1 MSFKEKIENL
11 FHRNKKKSDDEL
23 INEEL
28 PEGDVG
34 EISFEDVSTEDEV
47 KTLQKKK
54 IMIVGGVIAVVAIAA
69 VVSNAMTNKKVQQ
82 QDRPLSSA
90 SIAASPAQALPD
102 KYSDIA
108 KYNKDSEEEKKLRK
122 DEIRGKSD
130 TKTATNGVVT
140 KQQVNSSGNSGTGA
154 TGATTKNDAK
164 VVYVKPSNNSVSNV
178 NSFDKEQ
185 RKAEAEAEAK
195 REAMIS
201 SSLAFAIASDV
212 ANGKSIKE
220 AVNDNINASTVSTE
234 YDNYNDDNFVDYGI
248 SYTLNAGTV
257 IPATLLTGITFDV
270 PGGDVVA
277 QIRQDVYDSLTGT
290 HLLIPQG
297 SRLIGTSGQAGSRGN
312 KRIGVIFTRIILPSG
327 VSIILPD
334 QKAIDG
340 VGYPGLEDEY
350 TEHKGAAYG
359 SAFMAALLGAAAQSA
374 TGDTSGDDE
383 RSPGQEAV
391 AGAVAEILRTGE
403 KFVDRELEKQP
414 TITIN
419 PGFQF
424 SVFINQD
431 LNLGEYN
438 DF

>member
-23 INEEL
+23 INEEF
-28 PEGDVG
+28 PENDVG

-69 VVSNAMTNKKVQQ
+69 VVSNAMTDKKQQQ

-90 SIAASPAQALPD
+90 SIAASPVQALPD

-108 KYNKDSEEEKKLRK
+108 KYNKDNEEEKKLRK

-130 TKTATNGVVT
+130 TKTATNGVAT
-140 KQQVNSSGNSGTGA
+140 NRQQVNSSSNSGTG
-154 TGATTKNDAK
+154 TGITKNGEK
-164 VVYVKPSNNSVSNV
+164 VVYVRPSNSVSSA

-257 IPATLLTGITFDV
+257 IPATLLTGITSDV

-359 SAFMAALLGAAAQSA
+359 SVFMAALLGAAAQSA

-403 KFVDRELEKQP
+403 KFVDRELQKQP

>member
-23 INEEL
+23 INEEF
-28 PEGDVG
+28 PENEVG
-34 EISFEDVSTEDEV
+34 EISFEDVSAEDEV

-69 VVSNAMTNKKVQQ
+69 VVSNAMTDKKQQQ

-90 SIAASPAQALPD
+90 SIAASPVQALPD

-108 KYNKDSEEEKKLRK
+108 KYNKDNEEEKKLRK

-130 TKTATNGVVT
+130 TKTATNGVAT
-140 KQQVNSSGNSGTGA
+140 NRQQVNSSSNSGTG
-154 TGATTKNDAK
+154 TTKNGEK
-164 VVYVKPSNNSVSNV
+164 VVYVRPSNSVSSA

-185 RKAEAEAEAK
+185 QKAEAEAEAK
-195 REAMIS
+195 KEAMIS
-201 SSLAFAIASDV
+201 SSLAFSIASDIV
-212 ANGKSIKE
+212 NGKSIKE
-220 AVNDNINASTVSTE
+220 AVNDNINVSNVSTA
-234 YDNYNDDNFVDYGI
+234 YDNSDFIDYGT

-257 IPATLLTGITFDV
+257 IPATLLTGITSDV

-297 SRLIGTSGQAGSRGN
+297 SRLIGTSGQAGRRGN

-327 VSIILPD
+327 VSIILPE

-403 KFVDRELEKQP
+403 KFVDRELQKQP

>member
-23 INEEL
+23 INEEF
-28 PEGDVG
+28 PENEVG
-34 EISFEDVSTEDEV
+34 EISFEDVSAEDEV

-69 VVSNAMTNKKVQQ
+69 VVSNAMTDKKQQQ

-90 SIAASPAQALPD
+90 SIAASPVQALPD

-108 KYNKDSEEEKKLRK
+108 KYNKDNEEEKKLRK

-130 TKTATNGVVT
+130 TKTATNGVAT
-140 KQQVNSSGNSGTGA
+140 NRQQVNSSSNSGTG
-154 TGATTKNDAK
+154 TGTTKNGEK
-164 VVYVKPSNNSVSNV
+164 VVYVRPSNSVSSA

-185 RKAEAEAEAK
+185 QKAEAEAEAK
-195 REAMIS
+195 KEAMIS
-201 SSLAFAIASDV
+201 SSLAFSIASDIV
-212 ANGKSIKE
+212 NGKSIKE
-220 AVNDNINASTVSTE
+220 AVNDNINVSTA
-234 YDNYNDDNFVDYGI
+234 YDNSDFIDYGT

-257 IPATLLTGITFDV
+257 IPATLLTGITSDV

-327 VSIILPD
+327 VSIILPE

-403 KFVDRELEKQP
+403 KFVDRELQKQP

>member
-23 INEEL
+23 INEEF
-28 PEGDVG
+28 PENDVG

-69 VVSNAMTNKKVQQ
+69 VVSNAMTDKKQQQ

-90 SIAASPAQALPD
+90 SIAASPVQALPD

-108 KYNKDSEEEKKLRK
+108 KYNKDNEEEKKLRK

-130 TKTATNGVVT
+130 TKTATNGVAT
-140 KQQVNSSGNSGTGA
+140 NRQQVNSSSNSGTG
-154 TGATTKNDAK
+154 TGTTKNGEK
-164 VVYVKPSNNSVSNV
+164 VVYVRPSNSVSSA

-257 IPATLLTGITFDV
+257 IPATLLTGITSDV

-403 KFVDRELEKQP
+403 KFVDRELQKQP
-414 TITIN
+414 TITIQ

>member
-23 INEEL
+23 INEEF
-28 PEGDVG
+28 PENDVG

-69 VVSNAMTNKKVQQ
+69 VVSNAMTDKKQQQ

-90 SIAASPAQALPD
+90 SIAASPVQALPD

-108 KYNKDSEEEKKLRK
+108 KYNKDNEEEKKLRK

-130 TKTATNGVVT
+130 TKTATNGVAT
-140 KQQVNSSGNSGTGA
+140 NRQQVNSSSNSGTG
-154 TGATTKNDAK
+154 TGITKNGEK
-164 VVYVKPSNNSVSNV
+164 VVYVRPSNSVSSA

-257 IPATLLTGITFDV
+257 IPATLLTGITSDV

-290 HLLIPQG
+290 HLLIPQE

-403 KFVDRELEKQP
+403 KFVDRELQKQP

>member
-102 KYSDIA
+102 KYSDIS
-108 KYNKDSEEEKKLRK
+108 KYQEQTKQDEMKQRK

-130 TKTATNGVVT
+130 TRNVKTNNTAQR
-140 KQQVNSSGNSGTGA
+140 QQQTQSSSGGSER
-154 TGATTKNDAK
+154 
-164 VVYVKPSNNSVSNV
+164 VVYVDRPSSNSGSNV
-178 NSFDKEQ
+178 IDRPAEKERAEEEE
-185 RKAEAEAEAK
+185 RKQ
-195 REAMIS
+195 AMIS
-201 SSLAFAIASDV
+201 SSLAFNIASDI
-212 ANGKSIKE
+212 ASGKSVKQAID
-220 AVNDNINASTVSTE
+220 DNINASDTSSSYVASS
-234 YDNYNDDNFVDYGI
+234 G
-248 SYTLNAGTV
+248 SYTLNAGTI
-257 IPATLLTGITFDV
+257 IPATLLTGITSDV
-270 PGGDVVA
+270 PNGDVVA

-297 SRLIGTSGQAGSRGN
+297 SRLIGTSGSASSRGN

-327 VSIILPD
+327 NSITLPE

-391 AGAVAEILRTGE
+391 AGAVVEILRTGE

-431 LNLGEYN
+431 LNLGEYGEYN

>member
-69 VVSNAMTNKKVQQ
+69 VVSNAMTDKKQQQ

-90 SIAASPAQALPD
+90 SIAASPVQALPD

-108 KYNKDSEEEKKLRK
+108 KYNKDNEEEKKLRK

-130 TKTATNGVVT
+130 TKTATNGVAT
-140 KQQVNSSGNSGTGA
+140 NRQQVNSSSNSGTG
-154 TGATTKNDAK
+154 TGTTKNGEK
-164 VVYVKPSNNSVSNV
+164 VVYVRPSNSVSSA

-257 IPATLLTGITFDV
+257 IPATLLTGITSDV

-403 KFVDRELEKQP
+403 KFVDRELQKQP

>member
-185 RKAEAEAEAK
+185 RKAEAEAK

-201 SSLAFAIASDV
+201 SSLAFSIASDIV
-212 ANGKSIKE
+212 NGKSIKE
-220 AVNDNINASTVSTE
+220 AVNDNINVSNVSTA
-234 YDNYNDDNFVDYGI
+234 YDNSDFIDYGT

-257 IPATLLTGITFDV
+257 IPATLLTGITSDV

-327 VSIILPD
+327 VSIILPE

-403 KFVDRELEKQP
+403 KFVDRELQKQP

>member
-1 MSFKEKIENL
+1 MSFKDKI
-11 FHRNKKKSDDEL
+11 FHKKKSDEEL

-28 PEGDVG
+28 SEDDAG
-34 EISFEDVSTEDEV
+34 EINFEDTSPEEEA

-54 IMIVGGVIAVVAIAA
+54 IMLAGGVVLVVAIAA
-69 VVSNAMTNKKVQQ
+69 VVSNAMTDKKVQQ
-82 QDRPLSSA
+82 ERPLSSA
-90 SIAASPAQALPD
+90 SMVASPAQALPD
-102 KYSDIA
+102 KYSDIS
-108 KYNKDSEEEKKLRK
+108 KYQKQNEDELNQKMQRK
-122 DEIRGKSD
+122 DEVRGKSD
-130 TKTATNGVVT
+130 TRNVKTNNTVQR
-140 KQQVNSSGNSGTGA
+140 QQQQTQSSGGERIVYMDRPSSNSGSSA
-154 TGATTKNDAK
+154 IDRQAE
-164 VVYVKPSNNSVSNV
+164 
-178 NSFDKEQ
+178 KE
-185 RKAEAEAEAK
+185 RAEAEE
-195 REAMIS
+195 RRQAMIS
-201 SSLAFAIASDV
+201 SSLAFNIASDIV
-212 ANGKSIKE
+212 SGKSIKQ
-220 AVNDNINASTVSTE
+220 AIDDNINASDTSSSYVASS
-234 YDNYNDDNFVDYGI
+234 G
-248 SYTLNAGTV
+248 SYTLNAGTI
-257 IPATLLTGITFDV
+257 IPATLLTGITSDV
-270 PGGDVVA
+270 PSGDVVA

-297 SRLIGTSGQAGSRGN
+297 SRLIGTSGSAGSRGN

-327 VSIILPD
+327 NSIALPE

-414 TITIN
+414 TITIQ

>member
-23 INEEL
+23 INEEF
-28 PEGDVG
+28 PENEVG
-34 EISFEDVSTEDEV
+34 EISFEDVSAEDEV

-69 VVSNAMTNKKVQQ
+69 VVSNAMTDKKQQQ

-90 SIAASPAQALPD
+90 SIAASPVQALPD

-108 KYNKDSEEEKKLRK
+108 KYNKDNEEEKKLRK

-130 TKTATNGVVT
+130 TKTATNGVAT
-140 KQQVNSSGNSGTGA
+140 NRQQVNSSSNSGTG
-154 TGATTKNDAK
+154 TGTTKNGEK
-164 VVYVKPSNNSVSNV
+164 VVYVRPSNSVSSA

-185 RKAEAEAEAK
+185 QKAEAEAK
-195 REAMIS
+195 KEAMIS
-201 SSLAFAIASDV
+201 SSLAFSIASDIV
-212 ANGKSIKE
+212 NGKSIKE
-220 AVNDNINASTVSTE
+220 AVNDNINVSNVSTV
-234 YDNYNDDNFVDYGI
+234 YDNSDFIDYGT

-257 IPATLLTGITFDV
+257 IPATLLTGITSDV

-327 VSIILPD
+327 VSIILPE

-403 KFVDRELEKQP
+403 KFVDRELQKQP

>member
-23 INEEL
+23 INEEF
-28 PEGDVG
+28 PENEVG
-34 EISFEDVSTEDEV
+34 EISFEDVSAEDEV

-69 VVSNAMTNKKVQQ
+69 VVSNAMTDKKQQQ

-90 SIAASPAQALPD
+90 SIAASPVQALPD

-108 KYNKDSEEEKKLRK
+108 KYNKDNEEEKKLRK

-130 TKTATNGVVT
+130 TKTATNGVAT
-140 KQQVNSSGNSGTGA
+140 NRQQVNSSSNSGTG
-154 TGATTKNDAK
+154 TGTTKNGEK
-164 VVYVKPSNNSVSNV
+164 VVYVRPSNSVSSA

-185 RKAEAEAEAK
+185 QKAEAEAK
-195 REAMIS
+195 KEAMIS
-201 SSLAFAIASDV
+201 SSLAFSIASDIV
-212 ANGKSIKE
+212 NGKSIKE
-220 AVNDNINASTVSTE
+220 AVNDNINVSNVSTA
-234 YDNYNDDNFVDYGI
+234 YDNSDFIDYGT

-257 IPATLLTGITFDV
+257 IPATLLTGITSDV

-327 VSIILPD
+327 VSIILPE

-403 KFVDRELEKQP
+403 KFVDRELQKQP

>member
-1 MSFKEKIENL
+1 MSFKDKIDKI
-11 FHRNKKKSDDEL
+11 FHKKKSDEEF

-28 PEGDVG
+28 PDDTG
-34 EISFEDVSTEDEV
+34 EINFEDTSPEEEA

-54 IMIVGGVIAVVAIAA
+54 IMLAGSVVLVVAIAA
-69 VVSNAMTNKKVQQ
+69 VVSNAMTDKKVQQ
-82 QDRPLSSA
+82 ERPLSSA
-90 SIAASPAQALPD
+90 SMVASPAQALPD
-102 KYSDIA
+102 KYSDIS
-108 KYNKDSEEEKKLRK
+108 KYQEQTKQDEMKQRK

-130 TKTATNGVVT
+130 TRNVKTNNTAQR
-140 KQQVNSSGNSGTGA
+140 QQQTQSSSGDSER
-154 TGATTKNDAK
+154 
-164 VVYVKPSNNSVSNV
+164 VVYVDRPSSNSES
-178 NSFDKEQ
+178 SAIDRQAEKEQ
-185 RKAEAEAEAK
+185 AEAEERK
-195 REAMIS
+195 QAMIS
-201 SSLAFAIASDV
+201 SSLAFNIASDI
-212 ANGKSIKE
+212 ARGKSVKQAID
-220 AVNDNINASTVSTE
+220 DNINASDTSSSYVASSG
-234 YDNYNDDNFVDYGI
+234 N
-248 SYTLNAGTV
+248 YTLNAGTI
-257 IPATLLTGITFDV
+257 IPATLLTGITSDV
-270 PGGDVVA
+270 PSGDVVA

-297 SRLIGTSGQAGSRGN
+297 SRLIGTSGSAGSRGN
-312 KRIGVIFTRIILPSG
+312 KRIGVIFTRIILPDG
-327 VSIILPD
+327 NSIALPE

-414 TITIN
+414 TITIQ

-424 SVFINQD
+424 SVFINKD

>member
-23 INEEL
+23 INEEF
-28 PEGDVG
+28 PENEVG
-34 EISFEDVSTEDEV
+34 EISFEDVSAEDEV

-69 VVSNAMTNKKVQQ
+69 VVSNAMTDKKQQQ

-90 SIAASPAQALPD
+90 SIAASPVQALPD

-108 KYNKDSEEEKKLRK
+108 KYNKDNEEEKKLRK

-130 TKTATNGVVT
+130 TKTATNGVAT
-140 KQQVNSSGNSGTGA
+140 NRQQVNSSSNSGTG
-154 TGATTKNDAK
+154 TGTTKNGEK
-164 VVYVKPSNNSVSNV
+164 VVYVRPSNSVSSA

-185 RKAEAEAEAK
+185 QKAEAEAK

-257 IPATLLTGITFDV
+257 IPATLLTGITSDV

-327 VSIILPD
+327 VSIILPE

-403 KFVDRELEKQP
+403 KFVDRELQKQP

>member
-23 INEEL
+23 INEEF
-28 PEGDVG
+28 PENEVG

-69 VVSNAMTNKKVQQ
+69 VVSNAMTDKKQQQ

-90 SIAASPAQALPD
+90 SIAASPVQALPD

-108 KYNKDSEEEKKLRK
+108 KYNKDNEEEKKLRK

-130 TKTATNGVVT
+130 TKTATNGVAT
-140 KQQVNSSGNSGTGA
+140 NRQQVNSSSNSGTG
-154 TGATTKNDAK
+154 TGTTKNGEK
-164 VVYVKPSNNSVSNV
+164 VVYVRPSNSVSSA

-257 IPATLLTGITFDV
+257 IPATLLTGITSDV

-403 KFVDRELEKQP
+403 KFVDRELQKQP

>member
-23 INEEL
+23 INEEF
-28 PEGDVG
+28 PENDVG

-69 VVSNAMTNKKVQQ
+69 VVSNAMTDKKQQQ

-90 SIAASPAQALPD
+90 SIAASPVQALPD

-108 KYNKDSEEEKKLRK
+108 KYNKDNEEEKKLRK

-130 TKTATNGVVT
+130 TKTATNGVAT
-140 KQQVNSSGNSGTGA
+140 NRQQVNSSSNSGTG
-154 TGATTKNDAK
+154 TGTTKNGEK
-164 VVYVKPSNNSVSNV
+164 VVYVRPSNSVSSA

-257 IPATLLTGITFDV
+257 IPATLLTGITSDV

-403 KFVDRELEKQP
+403 KFVDRELQKQP
-414 TITIN
+414 TITIH

>member
-1 MSFKEKIENL
+1 MSFKDKIDKI
-11 FHRNKKKSDDEL
+11 FHKKKSDEEF

-28 PEGDVG
+28 PDDTG
-34 EISFEDVSTEDEV
+34 EINFEDTSPEEEA

-54 IMIVGGVIAVVAIAA
+54 IMLAGGVVLVVAIAA
-69 VVSNAMTNKKVQQ
+69 VVSNAMTDKKVQQ
-82 QDRPLSSA
+82 ERPLSSA
-90 SIAASPAQALPD
+90 SMVASPAQALPD
-102 KYSDIA
+102 KYSDIS
-108 KYNKDSEEEKKLRK
+108 KYQEQTKQDEMKQRK

-130 TKTATNGVVT
+130 TRNVKTNNTAQR
-140 KQQVNSSGNSGTGA
+140 QQQTQSSSGGSER
-154 TGATTKNDAK
+154 
-164 VVYVKPSNNSVSNV
+164 VVYVDRPSSNSGSNV
-178 NSFDKEQ
+178 IDRPAEKERAEEEE
-185 RKAEAEAEAK
+185 RKQ
-195 REAMIS
+195 AMIS
-201 SSLAFAIASDV
+201 SSLAFNIASDI
-212 ANGKSIKE
+212 ASGKSVKQAID
-220 AVNDNINASTVSTE
+220 DNINASDTSSSYVASS
-234 YDNYNDDNFVDYGI
+234 G
-248 SYTLNAGTV
+248 SYTLNAGT
-257 IPATLLTGITFDV
+257 IILATLLTGITSDV
-270 PGGDVVA
+270 PNGDVVA

-297 SRLIGTSGQAGSRGN
+297 SRLIGTSGSASSRGN

-327 VSIILPD
+327 NSITLPE

-391 AGAVAEILRTGE
+391 AGAVVEILRTGE

-431 LNLGEYN
+431 LNLGEYGEYN

>member
-69 VVSNAMTNKKVQQ
+69 VVSNAMTDKKQQQ

-90 SIAASPAQALPD
+90 SIAASPVQALPD

-108 KYNKDSEEEKKLRK
+108 KYNKDNEEEKKLRK

-130 TKTATNGVVT
+130 TKTATNGVAT
-140 KQQVNSSGNSGTGA
+140 NRQQVNSSSNSGTG
-154 TGATTKNDAK
+154 TGITKNGEK
-164 VVYVKPSNNSVSNV
+164 VVYVRPSNSVSSA

-257 IPATLLTGITFDV
+257 IPATLLTGITSDV

-403 KFVDRELEKQP
+403 KFVDRELQKQP

>member
-1 MSFKEKIENL
+1 MSFKDKIDKI
-11 FHRNKKKSDDEL
+11 FHKKKSDEEFINDEL
-23 INEEL
+23 
-28 PEGDVG
+28 PDDTG
-34 EISFEDVSTEDEV
+34 EINFEDTSPEEEA

-54 IMIVGGVIAVVAIAA
+54 IMLAGGVVLVVVIAA
-69 VVSNAMTNKKVQQ
+69 VVSNAMTDKKVQQ
-82 QDRPLSSA
+82 ERPLSSA
-90 SIAASPAQALPD
+90 SMVASPAQALPD
-102 KYSDIA
+102 KYSDIS
-108 KYNKDSEEEKKLRK
+108 KYQEQTKQDEMKQRK

-130 TKTATNGVVT
+130 TRNVKTNNTAQR
-140 KQQVNSSGNSGTGA
+140 QQQQTQSSSGGSER
-154 TGATTKNDAK
+154 
-164 VVYVKPSNNSVSNV
+164 VVYVDRPSSNSGSNV
-178 NSFDKEQ
+178 IDRQAEKERAEEEE
-185 RKAEAEAEAK
+185 RKQ
-195 REAMIS
+195 AMIS
-201 SSLAFAIASDV
+201 SSLAFNIASDI
-212 ANGKSIKE
+212 ASGKSVKQAID
-220 AVNDNINASTVSTE
+220 DNINVSDTSSSYVASS
-234 YDNYNDDNFVDYGI
+234 G
-248 SYTLNAGTV
+248 SYTLNAGTI
-257 IPATLLTGITFDV
+257 IPATLLTGITSDV
-270 PGGDVVA
+270 PNGDVVA

-297 SRLIGTSGQAGSRGN
+297 SRLIGTSGSAGSRGN

-374 TGDTSGDDE
+374 TGDTSEDDE

-431 LNLGEYN
+431 LNLGEYGEYN

>member
-1 MSFKEKIENL
+1 MSFKDKIDKI
-11 FHRNKKKSDDEL
+11 FHKKKSDEEFINDEL
-23 INEEL
+23 
-28 PEGDVG
+28 PDDTG
-34 EISFEDVSTEDEV
+34 EINFEDTSPEEEA

-54 IMIVGGVIAVVAIAA
+54 IMLAGGVVLVVAIAA
-69 VVSNAMTNKKVQQ
+69 VVSNAMTDKKVQQ
-82 QDRPLSSA
+82 ERPLSSA
-90 SIAASPAQALPD
+90 SMVASPAQALPD
-102 KYSDIA
+102 KYSDIS
-108 KYNKDSEEEKKLRK
+108 KYQEQTKQDEMKQRK

-130 TKTATNGVVT
+130 TRNVKTNNTAQR
-140 KQQVNSSGNSGTGA
+140 QQQTQSSSGGSER
-154 TGATTKNDAK
+154 
-164 VVYVKPSNNSVSNV
+164 VVYVDRPSSNSGSNV
-178 NSFDKEQ
+178 IDRQAEKERAEEEE
-185 RKAEAEAEAK
+185 RKQ
-195 REAMIS
+195 AMIS
-201 SSLAFAIASDV
+201 SSLAFNIASDM
-212 ANGKSIKE
+212 ASGKSVKQAID
-220 AVNDNINASTVSTE
+220 DNINASDTSSSYVASS
-234 YDNYNDDNFVDYGI
+234 G
-248 SYTLNAGTV
+248 SYTLNAGTI
-257 IPATLLTGITFDV
+257 IPATLLTGITSDV
-270 PGGDVVA
+270 PNGDVVA

-297 SRLIGTSGQAGSRGN
+297 SRLIGTSGSAGSRGN

-359 SAFMAALLGAAAQSA
+359 SAFMAALLGAAAQST

-431 LNLGEYN
+431 LNLGEYGEYN

>member
-1 MSFKEKIENL
+1 MSFKDKIDRI
-11 FHRNKKKSDDEL
+11 FHKKKTDEEL

-28 PEGDVG
+28 PEDDAG
-34 EISFEDVSTEDEV
+34 EINFEDTSPEEEA

-54 IMIVGGVIAVVAIAA
+54 IMLAGGVVLVVAIAA
-69 VVSNAMTNKKVQQ
+69 VVSNAMTDKKVQQ
-82 QDRPLSSA
+82 ERPLSSA
-90 SIAASPAQALPD
+90 SMVASPAQALPD
-102 KYSDIA
+102 KYSDIS
-108 KYNKDSEEEKKLRK
+108 KYQKQNEQDEMKQRK

-130 TKTATNGVVT
+130 TRNAKTNNTAQR
-140 KQQVNSSGNSGTGA
+140 QQQQTQSSSGGGER
-154 TGATTKNDAK
+154 
-164 VVYVKPSNNSVSNV
+164 VVYVDRPSSS
-178 NSFDKEQ
+178 SGSSAIDRQAEKE
-185 RKAEAEAEAK
+185 RAEAEERRQAV
-195 REAMIS
+195 IS
-201 SSLAFAIASDV
+201 SSLAFSIASDI
-212 ANGKSIKE
+212 ASGKSVKQAID
-220 AVNDNINASTVSTE
+220 DNINTSDTSSSYVASS
-234 YDNYNDDNFVDYGI
+234 G
-248 SYTLNAGTV
+248 SYTLNAGTI
-257 IPATLLTGITFDV
+257 IPATLLTGITSDV
-270 PGGDVVA
+270 PNGDVVA

-297 SRLIGTSGQAGSRGN
+297 SRLIGTSGSAGSRGN
-312 KRIGVIFTRIILPSG
+312 KRIGVIFTRIILPDG
-327 VSIILPD
+327 NSITLPE

-340 VGYPGLEDEY
+340 VGYPGLVDEY

-403 KFVDRELEKQP
+403 KFVDRELQKQP
-414 TITIN
+414 TITIQ

-424 SVFINQD
+424 SVFINKD

>member
-23 INEEL
+23 INEEF
-28 PEGDVG
+28 PENDVG

-69 VVSNAMTNKKVQQ
+69 VVSNAMTDKKQQQ

-90 SIAASPAQALPD
+90 SIAASPVQALPD

-108 KYNKDSEEEKKLRK
+108 KYNKDNEEEKKLRK

-130 TKTATNGVVT
+130 TKTATNGVAT
-140 KQQVNSSGNSGTGA
+140 NRQQVNSSSNSGTG
-154 TGATTKNDAK
+154 TGTTKNGEK
-164 VVYVKPSNNSVSNV
+164 VVYVRPSNSVSSA

-185 RKAEAEAEAK
+185 QKAEAEAEAK
-195 REAMIS
+195 KEAMIS
-201 SSLAFAIASDV
+201 SSLAFSIASDIV
-212 ANGKSIKE
+212 NGKSIKE
-220 AVNDNINASTVSTE
+220 AVNDNINVSNVSTA
-234 YDNYNDDNFVDYGI
+234 YDNSDFIDYGT

-257 IPATLLTGITFDV
+257 IPATLLTGITSDV

-403 KFVDRELEKQP
+403 KFVDRELQKQP

>member
-23 INEEL
+23 INEEF
-28 PEGDVG
+28 PENDVG

-69 VVSNAMTNKKVQQ
+69 VVSNAMTDKKQQQ

-90 SIAASPAQALPD
+90 SIAASPVQALPD

-108 KYNKDSEEEKKLRK
+108 KYNKDNEEEKKLRK

-130 TKTATNGVVT
+130 TKTATNGVAT
-140 KQQVNSSGNSGTGA
+140 NRQQVNSSSNSGTG
-154 TGATTKNDAK
+154 TGTTKNGEK
-164 VVYVKPSNNSVSNV
+164 VVYVRPSNSVSSA

-185 RKAEAEAEAK
+185 QKAEAEAEAK
-195 REAMIS
+195 KEAMIS
-201 SSLAFAIASDV
+201 SSLAFSIASDIV
-212 ANGKSIKE
+212 NGKSIKE
-220 AVNDNINASTVSTE
+220 AVNDNINVSNVSTA
-234 YDNYNDDNFVDYGI
+234 YDNSDFIDYGT

-257 IPATLLTGITFDV
+257 IPATLLTGITSDV

-327 VSIILPD
+327 VSIILPE

-403 KFVDRELEKQP
+403 KFVDRELQKQP

>member
-23 INEEL
+23 INEEF
-28 PEGDVG
+28 PENEVG

-69 VVSNAMTNKKVQQ
+69 VVSNAMTDKKQQQ

-90 SIAASPAQALPD
+90 SIAASPVQALPD

-108 KYNKDSEEEKKLRK
+108 KYNKDNEEEKKLKK

-130 TKTATNGVVT
+130 TKTATNGVAT
-140 KQQVNSSGNSGTGA
+140 NRQQVNSSSNSGTG
-154 TGATTKNDAK
+154 TGITKNGEK
-164 VVYVKPSNNSVSNV
+164 VVYVRPSNSVSSA

-185 RKAEAEAEAK
+185 QKAEAEAEAK
-195 REAMIS
+195 KEAMIS
-201 SSLAFAIASDV
+201 SSLAFSIASDIV
-212 ANGKSIKE
+212 NGKSIKE
-220 AVNDNINASTVSTE
+220 AVNDNINVSNVSTA
-234 YDNYNDDNFVDYGI
+234 YDNSDFIDYGT
-248 SYTLNAGTV
+248 SYTLNAGTI
-257 IPATLLTGITFDV
+257 IPATLLTGITSDV

-403 KFVDRELEKQP
+403 KFVDRELQKQP

>member
-23 INEEL
+23 INEEF
-28 PEGDVG
+28 PENEVG

-69 VVSNAMTNKKVQQ
+69 VVSNAMTDKKQQQ

-90 SIAASPAQALPD
+90 SIAASPVQALPD

-108 KYNKDSEEEKKLRK
+108 KYNKDNEEEKKLRK

-130 TKTATNGVVT
+130 TKTATNGVAT
-140 KQQVNSSGNSGTGA
+140 NRQQVNSSSNSGTG
-154 TGATTKNDAK
+154 TTKNGEK
-164 VVYVKPSNNSVSNV
+164 VVYVRPSNSVSSA

-185 RKAEAEAEAK
+185 QKAEAEAEAK
-195 REAMIS
+195 KEAMIS
-201 SSLAFAIASDV
+201 SSLAFSIASDIV
-212 ANGKSIKE
+212 NGKSIKE
-220 AVNDNINASTVSTE
+220 AVNDNINVSNVSTA
-234 YDNYNDDNFVDYGI
+234 YDNSDFIDYGT

-257 IPATLLTGITFDV
+257 IPATLLTGITSDV

-327 VSIILPD
+327 VSIILPE

-403 KFVDRELEKQP
+403 KFVDRELQKQP

>member
-1 MSFKEKIENL
+1 MSFKDKIDKI
-11 FHRNKKKSDDEL
+11 FHKKKSDEEF

-28 PEGDVG
+28 PDDTG
-34 EISFEDVSTEDEV
+34 EINFEDTSPEEEA

-54 IMIVGGVIAVVAIAA
+54 IMLAGGVVLVVAIAA
-69 VVSNAMTNKKVQQ
+69 VVSNAMTDKKVQQ
-82 QDRPLSSA
+82 ERPLSSA
-90 SIAASPAQALPD
+90 SMVASPAQALPD
-102 KYSDIA
+102 KYSDIS
-108 KYNKDSEEEKKLRK
+108 KYQEQTKQDEMKQRK

-130 TKTATNGVVT
+130 TRNVKTNNTAQR
-140 KQQVNSSGNSGTGA
+140 QQQQTQSSSGGSER
-154 TGATTKNDAK
+154 
-164 VVYVKPSNNSVSNV
+164 VVYVDRPSSNSGSNV
-178 NSFDKEQ
+178 IDRQAEKERAEEEE
-185 RKAEAEAEAK
+185 RKQ
-195 REAMIS
+195 AMIS
-201 SSLAFAIASDV
+201 SSLAFNIASDI
-212 ANGKSIKE
+212 ASGKSVKQAID
-220 AVNDNINASTVSTE
+220 DNINASDTSSSYVASS
-234 YDNYNDDNFVDYGI
+234 G
-248 SYTLNAGTV
+248 SYTLNAGTI
-257 IPATLLTGITFDV
+257 IPATLLTGITSDV
-270 PGGDVVA
+270 PNGDVVA

-297 SRLIGTSGQAGSRGN
+297 SRLIGTSGSAGSRGN

>member
-23 INEEL
+23 INEEF
-28 PEGDVG
+28 PENEVG
-34 EISFEDVSTEDEV
+34 EISFEDVSAEDEV

-69 VVSNAMTNKKVQQ
+69 VVSNAMTDKKQQQ

-108 KYNKDSEEEKKLRK
+108 KYNKDNEEEKKLRK

-130 TKTATNGVVT
+130 TKTATNGVAT
-140 KQQVNSSGNSGTGA
+140 NRQQVNSSSNSGTG
-154 TGATTKNDAK
+154 TGTTKNGEK
-164 VVYVKPSNNSVSNV
+164 VVYVRPSNSVSSA

-185 RKAEAEAEAK
+185 QKAEAEAEAK
-195 REAMIS
+195 KEAMIS
-201 SSLAFAIASDV
+201 SSLAFSIASDIV
-212 ANGKSIKE
+212 NGKSIKE
-220 AVNDNINASTVSTE
+220 AVNDNINVSNVSTA
-234 YDNYNDDNFVDYGI
+234 YDNSDFIDYGT

-257 IPATLLTGITFDV
+257 IPATLLTGITSDV

-327 VSIILPD
+327 VSIILPE

-359 SAFMAALLGAAAQSA
+359 SAFMAALLGAAAQTA

-403 KFVDRELEKQP
+403 KFVDRELQKQP

>member
-1 MSFKEKIENL
+1 MSFKDKIDKI
-11 FHRNKKKSDDEL
+11 FHKKKSDEEF

-28 PEGDVG
+28 PDDTG
-34 EISFEDVSTEDEV
+34 EINFEDTSPEEEA

-54 IMIVGGVIAVVAIAA
+54 IMLAGGVVLVVAIAA
-69 VVSNAMTNKKVQQ
+69 VVSNAMTDKKVQQ
-82 QDRPLSSA
+82 ERPLSSA
-90 SIAASPAQALPD
+90 SMVASPAQALPD
-102 KYSDIA
+102 KYSDIS
-108 KYNKDSEEEKKLRK
+108 KYQEQTKQDEMKQRK

-130 TKTATNGVVT
+130 TRNVKTNNTAQR
-140 KQQVNSSGNSGTGA
+140 QQQQTQSSSGGSER
-154 TGATTKNDAK
+154 
-164 VVYVKPSNNSVSNV
+164 VVYVDRPSSNSGSNV
-178 NSFDKEQ
+178 IDRQAEKERAEEEE
-185 RKAEAEAEAK
+185 RKQ
-195 REAMIS
+195 AMIS
-201 SSLAFAIASDV
+201 SSLAFNIASDI
-212 ANGKSIKE
+212 ASGKSVKQAID
-220 AVNDNINASTVSTE
+220 DNINASDTSSSYVASS
-234 YDNYNDDNFVDYGI
+234 G
-248 SYTLNAGTV
+248 SYTLNAGTI
-257 IPATLLTGITFDV
+257 IPATLLTGITSDV
-270 PGGDVVA
+270 PNGDVVA

-297 SRLIGTSGQAGSRGN
+297 SRLIGTSGSASSRGN

-327 VSIILPD
+327 NSITLPE

-403 KFVDRELEKQP
+403 KFVNRELEKQP

-431 LNLGEYN
+431 LNLGEYGEYN

>member
-1 MSFKEKIENL
+1 MSFKDKIDKI
-11 FHRNKKKSDDEL
+11 FHKKKSDEEFINDEL
-23 INEEL
+23 
-28 PEGDVG
+28 PDDTG
-34 EISFEDVSTEDEV
+34 EINFEDTSPEEEA

-54 IMIVGGVIAVVAIAA
+54 IMLAGGVVLVVAIAA
-69 VVSNAMTNKKVQQ
+69 VVSNAMTDKKVQQ
-82 QDRPLSSA
+82 ERPLSSA
-90 SIAASPAQALPD
+90 SMVASPAQALPD
-102 KYSDIA
+102 KYSDIS
-108 KYNKDSEEEKKLRK
+108 KYQEQTKQDEMKQRK

-130 TKTATNGVVT
+130 TRNVKTNNTAQR
-140 KQQVNSSGNSGTGA
+140 QQQQTQSSSGGSER
-154 TGATTKNDAK
+154 
-164 VVYVKPSNNSVSNV
+164 VVYVDRPSSNSGSNV
-178 NSFDKEQ
+178 IDRQAEKERAEEEE
-185 RKAEAEAEAK
+185 RKQ
-195 REAMIS
+195 AMIS
-201 SSLAFAIASDV
+201 SSLAFNIASDI
-212 ANGKSIKE
+212 ASGKSVKQAID
-220 AVNDNINASTVSTE
+220 DNINVSDTSSSYVASS
-234 YDNYNDDNFVDYGI
+234 G
-248 SYTLNAGTV
+248 SYTLNAGTI
-257 IPATLLTGITFDV
+257 IPATLLTGITSDV
-270 PGGDVVA
+270 PNGDVVA

-297 SRLIGTSGQAGSRGN
+297 SRLIGTSGSAGSRGN

-431 LNLGEYN
+431 LNLGEYGEYN

>member
-23 INEEL
+23 INEEF
-28 PEGDVG
+28 PENEVG

-69 VVSNAMTNKKVQQ
+69 VVSNAMTDKKQQQ

-90 SIAASPAQALPD
+90 SIAASPVQALPD

-108 KYNKDSEEEKKLRK
+108 KYNKDNEEEKKLRK

-130 TKTATNGVVT
+130 TKTATNGVAT
-140 KQQVNSSGNSGTGA
+140 NRQQVNSSSNSGTG
-154 TGATTKNDAK
+154 TGTTKNGEK
-164 VVYVKPSNNSVSNV
+164 VVYVRPSNSVSSA

-185 RKAEAEAEAK
+185 QKAEAEAEAK
-195 REAMIS
+195 KEAMIS
-201 SSLAFAIASDV
+201 SSLAFSIASDIV
-212 ANGKSIKE
+212 NGKSIKE
-220 AVNDNINASTVSTE
+220 AVNDNINVSNVSTA
-234 YDNYNDDNFVDYGI
+234 YDNSDFIDYGT

-257 IPATLLTGITFDV
+257 IPATLLTGITSDV

-424 SVFINQD
+424 SMFINQD

>member
-23 INEEL
+23 INEEF
-28 PEGDVG
+28 PENEVG

-69 VVSNAMTNKKVQQ
+69 VVSNAMTDKKQQQ

-90 SIAASPAQALPD
+90 SIAASPVQALPD

-108 KYNKDSEEEKKLRK
+108 KYNKDNEEEKKLRK

-130 TKTATNGVVT
+130 TKTATNGVAT
-140 KQQVNSSGNSGTGA
+140 NRQQVNSSSNSGTG
-154 TGATTKNDAK
+154 TGTTKNGEK
-164 VVYVKPSNNSVSNV
+164 VVYVRPSNSVSSA

-185 RKAEAEAEAK
+185 QKAEAEAEAK
-195 REAMIS
+195 KEAMIS
-201 SSLAFAIASDV
+201 SSLAFSIASDIV
-212 ANGKSIKE
+212 NGKSIKE
-220 AVNDNINASTVSTE
+220 AVNDNINVSNVSTA
-234 YDNYNDDNFVDYGI
+234 YDNSDFIDYGT
-248 SYTLNAGTV
+248 SYTLNAGTI
-257 IPATLLTGITFDV
+257 IPATLLTGITSDV

-403 KFVDRELEKQP
+403 KFVDRELQKQP

>member
-1 MSFKEKIENL
+1 MSFKDKIDKI
-11 FHRNKKKSDDEL
+11 FHKKKSDEEFINDEL
-23 INEEL
+23 
-28 PEGDVG
+28 PDDTG
-34 EISFEDVSTEDEV
+34 EINFEDTSPEEEA

-54 IMIVGGVIAVVAIAA
+54 IMLAGGVVLVVAIAA
-69 VVSNAMTNKKVQQ
+69 VVSNAMTDKKVQQ
-82 QDRPLSSA
+82 ERPLSSA
-90 SIAASPAQALPD
+90 SMVASPAQALPD
-102 KYSDIA
+102 KYSDIS
-108 KYNKDSEEEKKLRK
+108 KYQEQTKQDEMKQRK

-130 TKTATNGVVT
+130 TRNVKTNNTAQR
-140 KQQVNSSGNSGTGA
+140 QQQQTQSSSGGSER
-154 TGATTKNDAK
+154 
-164 VVYVKPSNNSVSNV
+164 VVYVDRPSSNSGSNV
-178 NSFDKEQ
+178 IDRQAEKERAEEEE
-185 RKAEAEAEAK
+185 RKQ
-195 REAMIS
+195 AMIS
-201 SSLAFAIASDV
+201 SSLAFNIASDI
-212 ANGKSIKE
+212 ASGKSVKQAID
-220 AVNDNINASTVSTE
+220 DNINASDTSSSYVASS
-234 YDNYNDDNFVDYGI
+234 G
-248 SYTLNAGTV
+248 SYTLNAGTI
-257 IPATLLTGITFDV
+257 IPATLLTGITSDV
-270 PGGDVVA
+270 PNGDVVA

-297 SRLIGTSGQAGSRGN
+297 SRLIGTSGSAGSRGN

>member
-1 MSFKEKIENL
+1 MYK
-11 FHRNKKKSDDEL
+11 R
-23 INEEL
+23 
-28 PEGDVG
+28 
-34 EISFEDVSTEDEV
+34 
-47 KTLQKKK
+47 Q
-54 IMIVGGVIAVVAIAA
+54 
-69 VVSNAMTNKKVQQ
+69 
-82 QDRPLSSA
+82 
-90 SIAASPAQALPD
+90 
-102 KYSDIA
+102 
-108 KYNKDSEEEKKLRK
+108 
-122 DEIRGKSD
+122 
-130 TKTATNGVVT
+130 
-140 KQQVNSSGNSGTGA
+140 GNSGTGA

-257 IPATLLTGITFDV
+257 IPATLLTGITSDV

>member
-23 INEEL
+23 INEEF
-28 PEGDVG
+28 PENEVG
-34 EISFEDVSTEDEV
+34 EISFEDVSAEDEV

-69 VVSNAMTNKKVQQ
+69 VVSNAMTDKKQQQ

-90 SIAASPAQALPD
+90 SIAASPVQALPD

-108 KYNKDSEEEKKLRK
+108 KYNKDNEEEKKLRK

-130 TKTATNGVVT
+130 TKTATNGVAT
-140 KQQVNSSGNSGTGA
+140 NRQQVNSSSNSGTG
-154 TGATTKNDAK
+154 TTKNGEK
-164 VVYVKPSNNSVSNV
+164 VVYVRPSNSVSSA

-185 RKAEAEAEAK
+185 QKAEAEAEAK
-195 REAMIS
+195 KEAMIS
-201 SSLAFAIASDV
+201 SSLAFSIASDIV
-212 ANGKSIKE
+212 NGKSIEE
-220 AVNDNINASTVSTE
+220 AVNDNINVSNVSTA
-234 YDNYNDDNFVDYGI
+234 YDNSDFIDYGT

-257 IPATLLTGITFDV
+257 IPATLLTGITSDV

-327 VSIILPD
+327 VSIILPE

-403 KFVDRELEKQP
+403 KFVDRELQKQP

>member
-23 INEEL
+23 INEEF
-28 PEGDVG
+28 PENEVG

-69 VVSNAMTNKKVQQ
+69 VVSNAMTDKKQQQ

-90 SIAASPAQALPD
+90 SIAASPVQALPD

-108 KYNKDSEEEKKLRK
+108 KYNKDNEEEKKLRK

-130 TKTATNGVVT
+130 TKTATNGVAT
-140 KQQVNSSGNSGTGA
+140 NRQQVNSSSNSGTG
-154 TGATTKNDAK
+154 TGTTKNGEK
-164 VVYVKPSNNSVSNV
+164 VVYVRPSNSVSSA

-185 RKAEAEAEAK
+185 QKAEAEAK
-195 REAMIS
+195 KEAMIS
-201 SSLAFAIASDV
+201 SSLAFSIASDIV
-212 ANGKSIKE
+212 NGKSIKE
-220 AVNDNINASTVSTE
+220 AVNDNINVSNVSTA
-234 YDNYNDDNFVDYGI
+234 YDNSDFIDYGT

-257 IPATLLTGITFDV
+257 IPATLLTGITSDV

-327 VSIILPD
+327 VSIILPE

-403 KFVDRELEKQP
+403 KFVDRELQKQP